1 MGSSNNSQLNA
12 MRIPVLLT
20 ALCLITGCRS
30 YVTPGAGVR
39 LNDINRADIAEIAS
53 RKPAANFPA
62 RIAIARVQASDYRS
76 HSAEPLASGRF
87 SVITAQELLSE
98 SDMQAINAWPQVAD
112 VAPINRLLL
121 PATLDSVEDLRAS
134 AAKVQADIL
143 LVYTIDTS
151 FRVQGR
157 GYGPLTAISLGL
169 VPDRDAYITS
179 TASALIM
186 DVRTGFVYGLAEST
200 AKTSGLTNAWSS
212 SDTVDRKRIEA
223 EQRSF
228 RLMVSEVGKTW
239 SGVSQQYG
247 H

>member
-1 MGSSNNSQLNA
+1 
-12 MRIPVLLT
+12 MRISVLIA
-20 ALCLITGCRS
+20 ALCFITGCAS
-30 YVTPGAGVR
+30 YITPGAGVR
-39 LNDINRADIAEIAS
+39 LNDINRADIAEIAA

-62 RIAIARVQASDYRS
+62 RIAVARVQAPDYRS
-76 HSAEPLASGRF
+76 PSARPLASGRF

-98 SDMQAINAWPQVAD
+98 SDMQAINAWPQMAGL
-112 VAPINRLLL
+112 APINRLLL
-121 PATLDSVEDLRAS
+121 PATLDSVDDLRAS

-179 TASALIM
+179 TASAVLM
-186 DVRTGFVYGLAEST
+186 DVRTGFIYGLAEST
-200 AKTSGLTNAWSS
+200 AKTSGLTNAWGSK
-212 SDTVDRKRIEA
+212 DKVDRKRIEA
-223 EQRSF
+223 EQQAF
-228 RLMVSEVGKTW
+228 RLMLGETEKTW
-239 SGVSQQYG
+239 SGVSRQYG

>member
-1 MGSSNNSQLNA
+1 MFTTQNTGLGA
-12 MRIPVLLT
+12 VRIAGILA
-20 ALCLITGCRS
+20 ALSMLGGCAS

-62 RIAIARVQASDYRS
+62 RIAIARVQAPDYRS
-76 HSAEPLASGRF
+76 PSTQPLASGRF
-87 SVITAQELLSE
+87 SVITAQELLAE
-98 SDMQAINAWPQVAD
+98 SDMQAINAWPQVAGL
-112 VAPINRLLL
+112 APINKLLL
-121 PATLDSVEDLRAS
+121 PATLDSVDDLRAS
-134 AAKVQADIL
+134 AAKVQADVL
-143 LVYTIDTS
+143 LVYTIDTA

-169 VPDRDAYITS
+169 VPDRDAFITS

-200 AKTSGLTNAWSS
+200 AKTSGLTNVWGSG
-212 SDTVDRKRIEA
+212 DTVDRKRIEA
-223 EQRSF
+223 EQQAF
-228 RLMVSEVGKTW
+228 RLMLSETEKTW
-239 SGVSQQYG
+239 SGVSRQYG